1 MTKDP
6 MKLIEEY
13 LERVKVY
20 LPLASE
26 DLLMEMRTHLIEEAE
41 AVGGGQ
47 MTAGSALMAIERMG
61 DPKAA
66 ANEYAGTGKKVGP
79 VPSEYTQPV
88 LRILGVLVGFGI
100 AFSIAA
106 YVIGAAILVPIGIIA
121 SVENWPFSLPISI
134 LVNIIFVLL
143 IFGGISLADRNKM
156 PSEKTL
162 LESFFGIGTEG
173 FKPKARSDAAGELVF
188 GVGFGFFILMPQLQM
203 LYSSAFAPFVGAVAG
218 LLFVGALKGALFLVA
233 GENNVN
239 LIFEAGL
246 GVVWI
251 LFSTVLINVGFPLE
265 YAWVNN
271 NGTWSL
277 FNLTEFFV
285 QNEIPFIPFDWIW
298 MFIIFMIVVT
308 SAWRLIVASIKVPM
322 YLNRGRG
329 LWWQGDWSKKSLRR
343 PRRRTKLVSNQNPNY
358 RVYHDGYQE
367 SED

>member
-20 LPLASE
+20 LPLGSE
-26 DLLMEMRTHLIEEAE
+26 DLLIEIRTHLIEEAE
-41 AVGGGQ
+41 SIAIGE

-61 DPKAA
+61 DPRTV

-79 VPSEYTQPV
+79 VPAEYTQPV

-106 YVIGAAILVPIGIIA
+106 YVIGTAILVPFGIIGA
-121 SVENWPFSLPISI
+121 VENWPFSLPIM
-134 LVNIIFVLL
+134 IFVNVIFVVL
-143 IFGGISLADRNKM
+143 IVGGISFADRNKM
-156 PSEKTL
+156 PSEKTV
-162 LESFFGIGTEG
+162 LESFFGIGTAG
-173 FKPKARSDAAGELVF
+173 FKPKARSDAAGDLVF
-188 GVGFGFFILMPQLQM
+188 GVIFGFVLLLPQFQV
-203 LYSSAFAPFVGAVAG
+203 LYSSAFAPFVGAMAG

-251 LFSTVLINVGFPLE
+251 LFSTVLINVGFPLQ
-265 YAWVNN
+265 YVLVNN

-308 SAWRLIVASIKVPM
+308 STWRLIVASIKVPM

-329 LWWQGDWSKKSLRR
+329 LWWQGDLSKKRPRR
-343 PRRRTKLVSNQNPNY
+343 LRRRTKSTQYQDPNS
-358 RVYHDGYQE
+358 RVYHDGYQD

>member
-1 MTKDP
+1 MSKDP

-20 LPLASE
+20 LPLASD
-26 DLLMEMRTHLIEEAE
+26 DLLIEMRTHLIEEAE
-41 AVGGGQ
+41 AVGGGR

-100 AFSIAA
+100 AFSVAA
-106 YVIGAAILVPIGIIA
+106 YVIGTAILIPFGIIA
-121 SVENWPFSLPISI
+121 SVENWPFSLPIM
-134 LVNIIFVLL
+134 IFVNVIFVVL
-143 IFGGISLADRNKM
+143 IIGGITFADREKM
-156 PSEKTL
+156 PSEKTV

-188 GVGFGFFILMPQLQM
+188 GVGFGFVLLLPQLQI
-203 LYSSAFAPFVGAVAG
+203 LYSSAFAPCVGAVAG
-218 LLFVGALKGALFLVA
+218 LVFVGALKGALFLVA

-298 MFIIFMIVVT
+298 MFVIFMIVVT

-329 LWWQGDWSKKSLRR
+329 LWWQGDLSKRSSKR
-343 PRRRTKLVSNQNPNY
+343 PRGRTKLASSQNQNY